1 MPSRPRFPVKALA
14 RAVIGALV
22 VAGCAGQAP
31 LQTMQKS
38 MDIDSSVIGLSN
50 DDGVESLAVEAE
62 AAFVLRDTEESE
74 PLPAIRVPK
83 LSFTERSV
91 SDVLRMVLKD
101 TDISLSIQGSASGTE
116 EAYGAATVYNLQGSL
131 GEVLDRMSRQAG
143 FFYTYRDKVLTIRPE
158 RQYLVT
164 LPPAVVEDTYAGIT
178 NNILA
183 LGAQSPYLD
192 RIGRTLMFKA
202 NRTAAARIEEY
213 VNYMRSNRQLIVY
226 DVMIYSVELNDSFNA
241 GINWGAIAANSS
253 TGGTPTRPLLTTTP
267 NSSGGVT
274 TFDNLTTNPL
284 GLSATFLLSRFNT
297 GVLVSLLKTY
307 GSVKKVSQPRIAI
320 ISGGSGHFR
329 QGRNTTYVSK
339 VGNNYGTSINSVT
352 VETASLTT
360 GITLRMSGDV
370 SGGTVHTR
378 IALKIQ
384 EFLGFNGFTA
394 LGTQLQLPDTAD
406 RELGTEIVA
415 PIGSAALLGGILVQ
429 NADKSTSGLPGG
441 SDGSGVSIPLS
452 VKNSTNTAELVFI
465 ISPRVYRFNK
475 VKEAAVA
482 QTAVPPQS
490 AVVIKG
496 GLDGA
501 RVAPAAA
508 VAPMVA
514 PAAAAPI
521 AAAIP
526 TPVTIEAL
534 VPTPPKLAPL
544 PKSAVG
550 DGGRAMAAKMDE
562 YQPVASQ
569 PGPKALG
576 APVASVGPV
585 TGQQV
590 VARNVEMVAAPS
602 PVAMDAPQSPRRL
615 PTTAPR
621 REVMRDQPLEVW

>member
-1 MPSRPRFPVKALA
+1 MQSSLRFPVNALA
-14 RAVIGALV
+14 YAVVSALLLV
-22 VAGCAGQAP
+22 GCAAQAP
-31 LQTMQKS
+31 LQMMQKP

-62 AAFVLRDTEESE
+62 AAFVLRDTEESD
-74 PLPAIRVPK
+74 PLPAIKVPK

-91 SDVLRMVLKD
+91 ADVLRMVLKD

-116 EAYGAATVYNLQGSL
+116 EAYGAATVYNLQGTL

-202 NRTAAARIEEY
+202 NRTAAGRIEEY
-213 VNYMRSNRQLIVY
+213 VNYMRANRQLIVY

-267 NSSGGVT
+267 NRSGGVT

-415 PIGSAALLGGILVQ
+415 PIGSAALLGGIIVQ

-441 SDGSGVSIPLS
+441 ADGSGVSIPLS
-452 VKNSTNTAELVFI
+452 VKNSSNTAELVFI

-482 QTAVPPQS
+482 QTAVPSQS

-496 GLDGA
+496 DVGGVSA
-501 RVAPAAA
+501 TSVAPVVAVAPATVVAGASIPA
-508 VAPMVA
+508 VAPA
-514 PAAAAPI
+514 PAGVSAP
-521 AAAIP
+521 
-526 TPVTIEAL
+526 
-534 VPTPPKLAPL
+534 APARNA
-544 PKSAVG
+544 PA

-569 PGPKALG
+569 PGPK
-576 APVASVGPV
+576 VVGPAVADGAGKAVVGRNAEMMVSPSAV
-585 TGQQV
+585 TTDL
-590 VARNVEMVAAPS
+590 S
-602 PVAMDAPQSPRRL
+602 QSQRQM
-615 PTTAPR
+615 PTAAPR
-621 REVMRDQPLEVW
+621 REVMRDQALEVW